1 MREHFLE
8 EDLPKAYKEKSCL
21 FDLSIESQNAIVN
34 NDFYKAEQN
43 LIDMMKSV
51 NELRRMS
58 DKKKNHNRMNDLL
71 EHLNNRG
78 ISAELVRR
86 IVVK

>member
-1 MREHFLE
+1 MHEHFLKQ
-8 EDLPKAYKEKSCL
+8 DLQKAYKEEKCA
-21 FDLSIESQNAIVN
+21 FDLSIEAQNALIR
-34 NDFYKAEQN
+34 NDYYKVEQC
-43 LIDMMKSV
+43 LTDMMKSV
-51 NELRRMS
+51 NELKRMN

-78 ISAELVRR
+78 VSAELVRR